1 MSRGTTTVSGDIKVE
16 KSKMKW
22 DPKTLEIRTHSVEK
36 TLEPLVHQ
44 VGLVFDMFISSL
56 RRVYRENRRP
66 FTHDFLIKRLWS
78 CCGMAESERSIG
90 RFLDSLMIFLL
101 SRPLSA

>member
-44 VGLVFDMFISSL
+44 VSLFILFVSGIYWKIEDRFNAISAFVL
-56 RRVYRENRRP
+56 RKDVLY
-66 FTHDFLIKRLWS
+66 S
-78 CCGMAESERSIG
+78 Y
-90 RFLDSLMIFLL
+90 
-101 SRPLSA
+101 

>member
-1 MSRGTTTVSGDIKVE
+1 MSRGTTAISGDIKVE

-44 VGLVFDMFISSL
+44 VSLFILFDSGIYWKIEDRFNTISEFVL
-56 RRVYRENRRP
+56 RKDVLY
-66 FTHDFLIKRLWS
+66 S
-78 CCGMAESERSIG
+78 Y
-90 RFLDSLMIFLL
+90 
-101 SRPLSA
+101 